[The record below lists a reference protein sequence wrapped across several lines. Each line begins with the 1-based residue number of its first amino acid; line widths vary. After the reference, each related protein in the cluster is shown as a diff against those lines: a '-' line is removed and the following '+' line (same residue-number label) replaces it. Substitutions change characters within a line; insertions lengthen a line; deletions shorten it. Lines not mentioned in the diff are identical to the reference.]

1 MEKVIRR
8 KPLGSSLIFYSLER
22 IIAFS
27 ERGNS
32 ALQHGMEN
40 NGFQQKGVL
49 RRSIF
54 RDGQWRDILIFG
66 DLRKDTNAGLL

>member
-32 ALQHGMEN
+32 ALQHVMES

-49 RRSIF
+49 RHPWHIPNLFKRNIPIEF
-54 RDGQWRDILIFG
+54 EQE
-66 DLRKDTNAGLL
+66 